1 LKVEIEKQG
10 SGFILESI
18 KDPKRGILASAILT
32 EGKINYG
39 DILITPTTF
48 AKIKIFEDDLGQKIE
63 SAFPSKPFLVGNFE
77 DLPLVG
83 EEFQIG
89 TEEKIKEIQ
98 KELKEKETEILKR
111 VVISVLPEKETY
123 DYLLILKADH
133 VGSLEA
139 LENIFSKLAKEN
151 NLNLKIIKA
160 DLGPVGFEDVKL
172 AKDFS
177 AFLISF
183 NLKNQRQILE
193 EIQNL
198 NIKFLEANVIY
209 EIEEKFLKYLKGEKE
224 EIVKGELE
232 VLATFSKTRT
242 KKTIGGR
249 VIKGKIRL
257 GQRVIIIRGEETVGH
272 GKIISL
278 EKNKVPAEEVNEGE
292 LCGLIIETTKDILE
306 NDIIRI

>member
-1 LKVEIEKQG
+1 MKVEIEKPG

-18 KDPKRGILASAILT
+18 KDPKKGILASAILT

-39 DILITPTTF
+39 EILITPTTF

-63 SAFPSKPFLVGNFE
+63 QAFPSKPFLVGNFE

-111 VVISVLPEKETY
+111 VVISALPEKETY
-123 DYLLILKADH
+123 DYLLIIKADH
-133 VGSLEA
+133 IGSLEA

-160 DLGPVGFEDVKL
+160 DLGPVSFEDVKL
-172 AKDFS
+172 AKDFN

-198 NIKFLEANVIY
+198 NINFLEANVIY
-209 EIEEKFLKYLKGEKE
+209 EIEEKFLKYLKGEK
-224 EIVKGELE
+224 
-232 VLATFSKTRT
+232 
-242 KKTIGGR
+242 
-249 VIKGKIRL
+249 
-257 GQRVIIIRGEETVGH
+257 
-272 GKIISL
+272 
-278 EKNKVPAEEVNEGE
+278 
-292 LCGLIIETTKDILE
+292 
-306 NDIIRI
+306 